1 MQIGLLLWR
10 FECCLCCLFFN
21 RTSEADELTYTNS
34 SPVPGCT
41 VCHIPYSDADLPF
54 PVVLTKCQVCRHV
67 AFLYLFLLV
76 CSYVGNGHFHRR
88 FREQGWRSGN
98 LRSGDFFLG
107 GGGGRWWEYPPPTSV
122 VTFVFC
128 TLPCSER
135 LCSRYLEKCFKG
147 AKQDGEN
154 VLKEFF
160 FTRIFLALVNRFS
173 KEVVRGRKF
182 LLITLKV

>member
-1 MQIGLLLWR
+1 MHMHIGLLLWR

-67 AFLYLFLLV
+67 TFLYLFLLV
-76 CSYVGNGHFHRR
+76 CTYVGNGHFHRR

-98 LRSGDFFLG
+98 LRSGDFFF
-107 GGGGRWWEYPPPTSV
+107 GR
-122 VTFVFC
+122 
-128 TLPCSER
+128 
-135 LCSRYLEKCFKG
+135 G
-147 AKQDGEN
+147 A
-154 VLKEFF
+154 
-160 FTRIFLALVNRFS
+160 
-173 KEVVRGRKF
+173 VVRVPASHQCGDVC
-182 LLITLKV
+182 LLYSPLLWEALFSVFREML